1 MQALGQA
8 MFEELR
14 YRGAEPE
21 NGTPLTY
28 RVPKVRDLPGHFESV
43 VVEHGMGFGP
53 GGAKGIGE
61 AGMLGVAAAIANA
74 IQDANGATLTAMPF
88 TPEKVLDALDQL
100 GTPDADAK

>member
-14 YRGAEPE
+14 ALDGVPTNAEP
-21 NGTPLTY
+21 LLY
-28 RVPKVRDLPGHFESV
+28 RIARAADVPEFFSSFIT
-43 VVEHGMGFGP
+43 EHGMGPGP

-74 IQDANGATLTAMPF
+74 IADACGAEMLAMPF
-88 TPEKVLDALDQL
+88 TPERVLSALDQAS
-100 GTPDADAK
+100 PEVSK